1 MLSRINAHLPTGANL
16 YTRGILRIYDVIAHT
31 VNGNYLWKCP
41 AKPVLIP
48 FFHAN
53 AGPRHMD
60 VGVGTGYFPYNR
72 HNQGNRWPQQLTLVN
87 INENC
92 LESASKRV
100 GLLDRTN
107 YIVANVLGNS
117 LTLPGVDHRQFDSIS
132 LMHVLHFLPCSPTE
146 KGRIFSNLRPY
157 LSSQGTLFGTTI
169 LGRGTSQHWLN
180 RFYMELYNW
189 AGVFHNKED
198 GKEDFLRALEKEF
211 EDVGCRVVGCVL
223 IFQARKPK
231 AEKK

>member
-1 MLSRINAHLPTGANL
+1 MLSRINAHLATGANL

-87 INENC
+87 INE
-92 LESASKRV
+92 K
-100 GLLDRTN
+100 
-107 YIVANVLGNS
+107 
-117 LTLPGVDHRQFDSIS
+117 LPRE
-132 LMHVLHFLPCSPTE
+132 C
-146 KGRIFSNLRPY
+146 
-157 LSSQGTLFGTTI
+157 
-169 LGRGTSQHWLN
+169 
-180 RFYMELYNW
+180 
-189 AGVFHNKED
+189 
-198 GKEDFLRALEKEF
+198 
-211 EDVGCRVVGCVL
+211 
-223 IFQARKPK
+223 FQARW
-231 AEKK
+231 AT